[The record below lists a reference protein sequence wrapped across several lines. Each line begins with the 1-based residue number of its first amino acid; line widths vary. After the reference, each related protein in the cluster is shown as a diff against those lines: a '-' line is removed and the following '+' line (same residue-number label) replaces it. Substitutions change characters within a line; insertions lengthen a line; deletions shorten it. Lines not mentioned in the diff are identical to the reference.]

1 MRNHKKNLSII
12 DSFPFNFRFEP
23 TLDIEAN
30 QNFKNDPETANHFV
44 ANDRKKTSVC
54 AYCGDIFAV
63 STDRANHE
71 KENHV
76 DKDGNLLEI
85 TCNLCPEKFPSSIH
99 FRRHSID
106 IHRKSNNTLVKKTK
120 EPFCCDECGKTF
132 KVNIR

>member
-1 MRNHKKNLSII
+1 M
-12 DSFPFNFRFEP
+12 
-23 TLDIEAN
+23 
-30 QNFKNDPETANHFV
+30 ANHFV

-132 KVNIR
+132 KVNIRYLSRFFNCLAHPNLCATFATDKK